1 MDKLN
6 TGERVMG
13 IGGAGLLV
21 SLWLPWFGTKE
32 EDNPFIP
39 PARQVTI
46 NAWESFSV
54 SDVLIFLVAAGT
66 LLALL
71 GFLQGAS
78 IGSRDR
84 RVLFGVLG
92 GSLFM
97 AGMAFGRIEE
107 PLKSTSTRW
116 GIWVGMLAALAIA
129 VGAWMALDQLG
140 ED

>member
-6 TGERVMG
+6 TGERIMG
-13 IGGAGLLV
+13 IGGIALLI

-54 SDVLIFLVAAGT
+54 SDVLIFLVAVGT
-66 LLALL
+66 LAALAA
-71 GFLQGAS
+71 FLRGAA
-78 IGSRDR
+78 GSRDR
-84 RVLFGVLG
+84 RVLLATLA

-107 PLKSTSTRW
+107 PLKSTSTRY
-116 GIWVGMLAALAIA
+116 GIWVGLLAAIAIA
-129 VGAWMALDQLG
+129 VGAWMAIEQLG
-140 ED
+140 DD